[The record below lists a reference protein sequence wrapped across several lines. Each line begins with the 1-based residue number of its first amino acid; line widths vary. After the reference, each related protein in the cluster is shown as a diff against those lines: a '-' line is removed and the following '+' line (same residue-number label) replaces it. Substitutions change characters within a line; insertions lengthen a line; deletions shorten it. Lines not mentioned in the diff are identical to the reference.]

1 MITTIFLT
9 GYTQSGIG
17 LDNDWTTSGKFST
30 RFRCIPSSDASFW
43 TKRFLKRLFALLVS
57 LHKDFLKSSK
67 AGQDSPI
74 VQPFYISLISASF
87 VSSCRS
93 KCGLYITFCGWK
105 PHLWMITTFCGCGT
119 TVDPNGIMSHR
130 YKKWKTGRCPAE
142 WVFYVVLFL
151 SVANK
156 HHKYTSHIRESL
168 THYLLFL
175 LWHIAR

>member
-1 MITTIFLT
+1 MIEQHQGNLAHFH
-9 GYTQSGIG
+9 
-17 LDNDWTTSGKFST
+17 
-30 RFRCIPSSDASFW
+30 CILSSDASFW
-43 TKRFLKRLFALLVS
+43 TKRFFKRLFALPAS
-57 LHKDFLKSSK
+57 LRKDFLTSSK

-142 WVFYVVLFL
+142 WVFTLYSF
-151 SVANK
+151 
-156 HHKYTSHIRESL
+156 
-168 THYLLFL
+168 FL
-175 LWHIAR
+175 LQINITNTHRTLRSLWRITYCFCCNT